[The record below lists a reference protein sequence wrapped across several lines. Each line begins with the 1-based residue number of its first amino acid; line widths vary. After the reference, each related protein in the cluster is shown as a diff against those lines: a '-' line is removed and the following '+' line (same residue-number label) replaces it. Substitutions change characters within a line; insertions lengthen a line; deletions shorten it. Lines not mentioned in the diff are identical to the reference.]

1 VSIKPPT
8 EKELDV
14 YLNTADTIWNQ
25 YVELQSKNE
34 RDEQMFD
41 GMMDEYCTVHRVEG
55 GCAQCK
61 AKQRHSGWC
70 DLARSEFEE
79 GIYDKVP
86 LDPTAQSEPEL
97 CIDEGCPHYG
107 TAHVCITPE
116 PKGPSVEQL
125 REELILRNQEIEDL
139 RLTNRN
145 LSRKLAES
153 VRALN
158 LLLTR

>member
-1 VSIKPPT
+1 MPDK
-8 EKELDV
+8 
-14 YLNTADTIWNQ
+14 
-25 YVELQSKNE
+25 
-34 RDEQMFD
+34 
-41 GMMDEYCTVHRVEG
+41 
-55 GCAQCK
+55 
-61 AKQRHSGWC
+61 
-70 DLARSEFEE
+70 DLALATTAYILGRSHTCPKCEHSNIPCGVNRSPETPWKPTSLCRSYEE
-79 GIYDKVP
+79 RINENGHAEMRPVAP
-86 LDPTAQSEPEL
+86 PEN
-97 CIDEGCPHYG
+97 P
-107 TAHVCITPE
+107 PE

>member
-1 VSIKPPT
+1 
-8 EKELDV
+8 
-14 YLNTADTIWNQ
+14 
-25 YVELQSKNE
+25 
-34 RDEQMFD
+34 MFD

-61 AKQRHSGWC
+61 AQ
-70 DLARSEFEE
+70 
-79 GIYDKVP
+79 
-86 LDPTAQSEPEL
+86 
-97 CIDEGCPHYG
+97 PHE
-107 TAHVCITPE
+107 PE